1 MQALIERLEYQPDGR
16 LVNKATGRHA
26 DNHTNNWGYRRVS
39 WDRGKLGRVREYAH
53 RLVWVMH
60 NGPIPDGM
68 MVDHINL
75 DKTDNRIEN
84 LRPVNK
90 SGNAQNSRWKGFWL
104 DTRSGK
110 WRAQIKIDGKCKHLG
125 LYNTEEDARQSY
137 LKAKSELHKFASSN
151 VLK

>member
-75 DKTDNRIEN
+75 DKADNRIEN
-84 LRPVNK
+84 LRLVNK

-110 WRAQIKIDGKCKHLG
+110 WRAQIKINGKCKHLG
-125 LYNTEEDARQSY
+125 LYDTEEDARKSY